1 MSSRA
6 CALLLLGFIGSWG
19 CFKTSSTSASPAQ
32 PSVAPPAATPAAVAK
47 ERIDAELLQNLAL
60 LTTGRLPTPDTLRAE
75 LEKLQTGSAT
85 LESYVDGLLADP
97 RFAQDVGPAVVLQS
111 WALHDVANVENQTF
125 PGYLLQQSPPD
136 AQGRSVLFLREP
148 CEPAKAE
155 RVRPWWAPEKEVLI
169 CQDSHQPTHFKDP
182 ATGWYCDGRSMA
194 EALDEHGYCGCGPQL
209 MRCYPDRT
217 VLRAFA
223 HSLVDEVTRT
233 AGYVIGNDL
242 PLSRLYTMNE
252 TFRDRY
258 SELAYRRWR
267 VESGESPDI
276 LLQLKDWPLEG
287 QLAPRYESKPG
298 QHAGVL
304 TTEMVVFVETGL
316 RPTFKN
322 IFHKL
327 WCSEPDGSHV
337 ATGAMLELARTAAN
351 VRAGEG
357 WEQLANRPVCETC
370 HARLDYS
377 MQFFSG
383 FPDVRTAGHYM
394 PERQKTGQGKLFN
407 RDARDGRGEGALL
420 PSQFARMAVQQP
432 EFASCLVQRVGA
444 HVFNHRESGEDR
456 QALRE
461 AFARSGTLRSVMKAA
476 LLRYARAYA
485 ERGSSPSVPEVL
497 QAVAPSVGERIV
509 LRSQLRALVRDHCE
523 SCHSGGEP
531 ELGQEEL
538 PQELVRRMLGS
549 VASGRMP
556 EAPETL
562 EPAVRRTLVAELVA
576 ALWSEPAERRRAF
589 DYFSGS
595 MRASPVHHAVRS
607 VELVRER
614 AGGGP
619 RYDWPLIEKW
629 VQEDLTQYTPGFAT
643 IVALEALR
651 TCKARGL
658 SGEALDQCL
667 EDASDP
673 EPLINGLHL
682 GRTGP

>member
-6 CALLLLGFIGSWG
+6 LALVLLGLLGVS
-19 CFKTSSTSASPAQ
+19 CFKSASKSAPPAQ
-32 PSVAPPAATPAAVAK
+32 PSVAPTTAVTK
-47 ERIDAELLQNLAL
+47 ERLDAELLQNLAL
-60 LTTGRLPTPDTLRAE
+60 LTTGRLPAPEALRSE
-75 LEKLQTGSAT
+75 VEKLQTGAAT
-85 LESYVDGLLADP
+85 LESYVDALLADP

-111 WALHDVANVENQTF
+111 WALHEVANVENQAF

-136 AQGRSVLFLREP
+136 AKGRSVLYLREP
-148 CEPAKAE
+148 CDPAKAE
-155 RVRPWWAPEKEVLI
+155 RVRPWWAPEKEVLV
-169 CQDSHQPTHFKDP
+169 CQDSHQPTHFVDP
-182 ATGWYCDGRSMA
+182 STGWYCDGRSMA
-194 EALDEHGYCGCGPQL
+194 EALDEHGYCGCGPHM

-217 VLRAFA
+217 VLRSFA
-223 HSLVDEVTRT
+223 HSVVDEVTRT
-233 AGYVIGNDL
+233 AAHVIGNDL
-242 PLSRLYTMNE
+242 PISRLYTMNE
-252 TFRDRY
+252 TYRDRY

-276 LLQLKDWPLEG
+276 LLQVKDWPLEG
-287 QLAPRYESKPG
+287 RLAPRHESKPG

-337 ATGAMLELARTAAN
+337 STGAVLDLARTAAS

-357 WEQLANRPVCETC
+357 WQQLANRPVCETC

-394 PERQKTGQGKLFN
+394 PDRQKAGRGKIFN
-407 RDARDGRGEGALL
+407 RDARDERGEGELT

-432 EFASCLVQRVGA
+432 EFASCLVQRVGE
-444 HVFNHRESGEDR
+444 HVFNHRESGGDR
-456 QALRE
+456 QALQE
-461 AFARSGTLRSVMKAA
+461 AFARSGTLRAVMKEA
-476 LLRYARAYA
+476 LLRYARGYA
-485 ERGSSPSVPEVL
+485 ERGSSTTAPAVL
-497 QAVAPSVGERIV
+497 QTAATEAGERIALRGQ
-509 LRSQLRALVRDHCE
+509 LRSLVREHCE

-538 PQELVRRMLGS
+538 SRELVRKMLGS

-556 EAPETL
+556 ESPETL
-562 EPAVRRTLVAELVA
+562 DPAVRRTLVAELVA
-576 ALWSEPAERRRAF
+576 ALWSGPAERRRAF
-589 DYFSGS
+589 DYFSGA
-595 MRASPVHHAVRS
+595 MRALPVHHAGRA

-614 AGGGP
+614 AGGGV

-629 VQEDLTQYTPGFAT
+629 IQEDLTQYTPGFAT

-667 EDASDP
+667 EYASDP
-673 EPLINGLHL
+673 EPLINGLHQ
-682 GRTGP
+682 GNAGPAPAP